1 MNINDL
7 IKEYNGNGGNAKV
20 KRVAGNKIDIEDP
33 NKPGVTTTV
42 DTDQVDIDTDDKGD
56 IEIKNKDA
64 NKPNNKRQLRPGA
77 SVKFNNENK

>member
-33 NKPGVTTTV
+33 DKPGVTTTV

-64 NKPNNKRQLRPGA
+64 NEPNNKRQLRPGA

>member
-33 NKPGVTTTV
+33 DKPGVTTTV

-64 NKPNNKRQLRPGA
+64 TKPNNKRQLRPGA